1 MLRKTWRMQENVS
14 KKATPHLMYTHATTY
29 TDHGTFNLETSESS
43 VNASES
49 VVLSIYFIM
58 SMYVFVSMYMHMCE
72 GGHGNQQGVMGFLE
86 EQEFLPLSHLF
97 NLSVFSTL
105 LPFYVYQVFTVLDVG
120 PAGKMFL
127 F

>member
-58 SMYVFVSMYMHMCE
+58 SMYLCLCTCICVRV
-72 GGHGNQQGVMGFLE
+72 VME
-86 EQEFLPLSHLF
+86 TSR
-97 NLSVFSTL
+97 
-105 LPFYVYQVFTVLDVG
+105 
-120 PAGKMFL
+120 A
-127 F
+127 